1 MVEHKIVLVINYCIW
16 NHRLFNIHGHLELM
30 VLFHKMQF
38 QSVYSSKHFSTQ
50 MTFCVSSVR
59 TVVVLQRPTVSELL
73 ATSFT
78 SELWRL
84 QWGSK
89 LWSTFNL
96 WPENIFRCPGHN
108 YRGKKHAEV
117 NNFKNCNLNYQL
129 EKISSNWIFK
139 KQGANVWPALA
150 WLRFRVKWWA
160 LENTAAVP

>member
-1 MVEHKIVLVINYCIW
+1 
-16 NHRLFNIHGHLELM
+16 M
-30 VLFHKMQF
+30 VLFQKMQF
-38 QSVYSSKHFSTQ
+38 QSVYSSKYFATH
-50 MTFCVSSVR
+50 MTFCVSPVR

-89 LWSTFNL
+89 LWSTFNI

-117 NNFKNCNLNYQL
+117 NNFKNCHLNYQQ
-129 EKISSNWIFK
+129 EKDSLRNRVRMCSLHLYGWSLGSS
-139 KQGANVWPALA
+139 GEA
-150 WLRFRVKWWA
+150 FRT
-160 LENTAAVP
+160 LL